1 VLGRNIVIAPRDIRH
16 LNKVGAFCKVSASA
30 IVHGGSMAVKYWE
43 QERVIYCE
51 RAQQLAAL
59 EVEVVYPADSLPEW
73 TQRVVAHR
81 CSLSTDCELRGVGNC
96 YWTGSNPLN
105 DPFEVIK

>member
-1 VLGRNIVIAPRDIRH
+1 
-16 LNKVGAFCKVSASA
+16 
-30 IVHGGSMAVKYWE
+30 MAVKQWE
-43 QERVIYCE
+43 QIKTIYCE
-51 RAQQLAAL
+51 RAHHYAAL
-59 EVEVVYPADSLPEW
+59 EVEVLYPSDPLPEW

-81 CSLSTDCELRGVGNC
+81 CSLAPECEVQGVGNC